1 MHKMLF
7 RRWVIDLW
15 SGRCRAADLVSD
27 DFVGHWPNRDVNG
40 PAQLQAVV
48 DDILGSLKEVQFV
61 LDVGPMHEDDLV
73 AGRWIGTGAAK
84 GGPVRY
90 TGNDIVR
97 IANGRI
103 VEFWNGAARG

>member
-7 RRWVIDLW
+7 RRWVTDLW

-27 DFVGHWPNRDVNG
+27 DFVGHWPNRDIRG
-40 PAQLQAVV
+40 PSELQSLV
-48 DDILGSLKEVQFV
+48 DDTRDAFKELQCVM
-61 LDVGPMHEDDLV
+61 DVGPLYDGEFV
-73 AGRWIGTGAAK
+73 AGRWIGTGSTK
-84 GGPVRY
+84 DGPVRY

-103 VEFWNGAARG
+103 VEYWNGSARG